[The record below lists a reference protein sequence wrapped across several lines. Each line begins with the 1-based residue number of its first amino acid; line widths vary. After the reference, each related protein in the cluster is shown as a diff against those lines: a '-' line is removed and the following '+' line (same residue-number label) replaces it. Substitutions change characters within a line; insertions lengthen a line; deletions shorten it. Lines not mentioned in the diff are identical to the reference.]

1 MTIYDVIIYHIDYM
15 KYKQLQNLMNIRD
28 NYFLLCVMS
37 IILLYGVSN
46 LVWGWFVCQCMHV
59 RLAQKVDFEKW
70 VSLDLTKIYFQIK
83 AGLYKWQKDSC
94 IKDISRL

>member
-1 MTIYDVIIYHIDYM
+1 MTIYDVIIYHVDYM

-46 LVWGWFVCQCMHV
+46 LVRG
-59 RLAQKVDFEKW
+59 
-70 VSLDLTKIYFQIK
+70 
-83 AGLYKWQKDSC
+83 
-94 IKDISRL
+94 